1 MSAWAI
7 QTPYSTLASEYVN
20 ILKPILHL
28 PAQNVAQKPS
38 ANRPNLHTS
47 RLFTVGVNV
56 CVCSSMFVLFL
67 HLACS
72 RTSTRATGAL
82 SEAGCLD
89 RNSKSSRR
97 CSTSEGMC
105 LVKLRASPWASGIQ
119 EDQMKSF
126 SKSTFWRLSM
136 YINQL
141 RDYITLGAV
150 INDSERSNVLPSSHA
165 IFESRFQRQPRSEA
179 KHRKAN
185 KYNVPTDQK
194 ARHPETMLDPPINV
208 TTIAFNVQNDQE
220 ALPPNG
226 LEAPVCGRNV
236 SLDSSAERRFDQRFF
251 KFVPFSSDLCLEL
264 GLAQLSSDRARN
276 KNTFILPQKW
286 ESTQHPRGITV

>member
-1 MSAWAI
+1 M
-7 QTPYSTLASEYVN
+7 
-20 ILKPILHL
+20 
-28 PAQNVAQKPS
+28 AQKPS

-89 RNSKSSRR
+89 RNSKSSRK

-119 EDQMKSF
+119 EDKNEELVQINI
-126 SKSTFWRLSM
+126 LEVINV
-136 YINQL
+136 YINVYQL

-150 INDSERSNVLPSSHA
+150 INDSERSNVLPSSVPVSTSA
-165 IFESRFQRQPRSEA
+165 TKRSA
-179 KHRKAN
+179 SKS
-185 KYNVPTDQK
+185 
-194 ARHPETMLDPPINV
+194 PP
-208 TTIAFNVQNDQE
+208 
-220 ALPPNG
+220 P
-226 LEAPVCGRNV
+226 
-236 SLDSSAERRFDQRFF
+236 
-251 KFVPFSSDLCLEL
+251 
-264 GLAQLSSDRARN
+264 
-276 KNTFILPQKW
+276 
-286 ESTQHPRGITV
+286 